1 MTKFKVGDKVQA
13 VGTKVQGVIT
23 KVISKGYYHVFFGES
38 SGTYQVNEDSIE
50 VYEGDLEAVKNQT
63 FTKKDL
69 KTGMAVRLRNGDIG
83 HVLLDTPL
91 GDIIR
96 YMQDVDTWDRLSD
109 YTSDLLSS
117 EVSVKSPN
125 PYDIME
131 VFSPKYACTL
141 LGAELSTVD
150 YSIWSRVEV
159 PVRTL
164 TIAELEKELGCK
176 LNIIANEE
184 RGDED

>member
-63 FTKKDL
+63 FTKKDI

-96 YMQDVDTWDRLSD
+96 HMQDGTWSRLAN
-109 YTSDLLSS
+109 YTSDLLRSGAF
-117 EVSVKSPN
+117 VRSPT

-141 LGAELSTVD
+141 LGTELATVD
-150 YSIWSRVEV
+150 YSIWTRTEI
-159 PVRTL
+159 PVRRVSVS
-164 TIAELEKELGCK
+164 ELEKELGCK
-176 LNIIANEE
+176 LNIVANEE
-184 RGDED
+184 REED

>member
-23 KVISKGYYHVFFGES
+23 KVISKGYYHVFFGEAK
-38 SGTYQVNEDSIE
+38 GTYQVNEDSIE

-96 YMQDVDTWDRLSD
+96 YMQDGDSWGRLSN

-117 EVSVKSPN
+117 GASVKSLN

-131 VFSPKYACTL
+131 VFSPEYAYTL
-141 LGAELSTVD
+141 LRAELATVD

-159 PVRTL
+159 PVRNL
-164 TIAELEKELGCK
+164 TVAEIEKELGCK